1 MYNLCYNIS
10 ISLWGDVGVKKSKYA
25 VVVFALLVV
34 GLLSIYKIN
43 GTVKE
48 AEQQP
53 FNYSYMVYSQN
64 KDNLKAY
71 KSWFPDYISLTWE
84 TKQFITPDEN
94 MITYQQAANIAGEAL
109 KNFYGVTE
117 HTHISGVIQLYNH
130 VVYNSLQP
138 DPELVV
144 SKSNTGYSQPH
155 RYVYMFIDSNNMR
168 YNVYVDRYNG
178 VVFNIFDN
186 ETAVAGEEVP
196 ITSDETQIVESMVK
210 NCIQFLGINT
220 EITRIDVTHTIN
232 ITGLNRYYAEVFLA
246 DGYVADV
253 TILKPAG
260 EDYRLSGFQLN
271 SPLD

>member
-1 MYNLCYNIS
+1 
-10 ISLWGDVGVKKSKYA
+10 
-25 VVVFALLVV
+25 
-34 GLLSIYKIN
+34 
-43 GTVKE
+43 
-48 AEQQP
+48 
-53 FNYSYMVYSQN
+53 
-64 KDNLKAY
+64 
-71 KSWFPDYISLTWE
+71 
-84 TKQFITPDEN
+84 
-94 MITYQQAANIAGEAL
+94 
-109 KNFYGVTE
+109 
-117 HTHISGVIQLYNH
+117 
-130 VVYNSLQP
+130 
-138 DPELVV
+138 
-144 SKSNTGYSQPH
+144 
-155 RYVYMFIDSNNMR
+155 MFIDSNNMR

-220 EITRIDVTHTIN
+220 EITLIDVTHTIN